1 VGLVAAGFS
10 IERNG
15 KDRLVRPILWNKK
28 KGVSFMRNAFANLKQ
43 KAPRAGFEPATYRRE
58 DCFQAVYSY
67 MSNQFNLSFSAS
79 NL

>member
-43 KAPRAGFEPATYRRE
+43 KAPRAGFEPATYRLTAGRS
-58 DCFQAVYSY
+58 AVE
-67 MSNQFNLSFSAS
+67 LPRKAGR
-79 NL
+79 L